1 MKRTIYT
8 LAITALGLFAT
19 SCGSDDKKQAVN
31 DAPAISVRVE
41 TPSGAGDRF
50 LTASGK
56 IEAVNSANLSTRMMG
71 FINDIHVNV
80 GDKVNKGQ
88 LLVSINNTDLQAKRA
103 QVNAGITEAEAAFNN
118 AKKDYERFKALYEQE
133 SASQKEMDD
142 QTARFKMAQARL
154 EAAKQMKNEVNSQF
168 AYVNIRA
175 PFSGVIT
182 NKFAEEGTMAN
193 PGQPLLSLE
202 APGKFEVTARVPES
216 DISQVENGTKVD
228 VMVKSIDKSL
238 PGTVTEVS
246 SSARNTGGQ
255 YMVKVV
261 LDDTEDVEIFSGM
274 YATVRFP
281 VEKSEE
287 TMNSSVMIPQ
297 EAIISRG
304 DLKGIYTVSQQNTA
318 MLRWLRLGRTYGDRV
333 EVLSGLN
340 SDEPYIV
347 SADGKLFNGAKVSI
361 QE

>member
-1 MKRTIYT
+1 MKKTIYT
-8 LAITALGLFAT
+8 LTIAALGLFAT
-19 SCGSDDKKQAVN
+19 SCGSDDKKEAVN
-31 DAPAISVRVE
+31 EGPVVPVRVE
-41 TPSGAGDRF
+41 TPSGAGERF

-56 IEAVNSANLSTRMMG
+56 IEAVNSASLSTRMMG
-71 FINDIHVNV
+71 FIENIHVNV

-88 LLVSINNTDLQAKRA
+88 LLVSINNTDLQAKLA

-118 AKKDYERFKALYEQE
+118 AKKDYERFKALYEEQ

-142 QTARFKMAQARL
+142 QTARFEMAKARL

-175 PFSGVIT
+175 PFNGVIT

-193 PGQPLLSLE
+193 PGQPLLAME
-202 APGKFEVTARVPES
+202 APGKFEVMARVPES
-216 DISQVENGTKVD
+216 EITGIETGTEVD
-228 VMVKSIDKSL
+228 VLVKSIDKTV

-246 SSARNTGGQ
+246 TSARNTGGQ
-255 YMVKVV
+255 YMVKVA
-261 LDDTEDVEIFSGM
+261 LEDSDAQLLSGM

-281 VEKSEE
+281 IEKKENA
-287 TMNSSVMIPQ
+287 TQAVMIPK
-297 EAIISRG
+297 EAIVSRG
-304 DLKGIYTVSQQNTA
+304 DLQGVYTVSAQNTA
-318 MLRWLRLGRTYGDRV
+318 MLRWLRLGRTYGDQV

-340 SDEPYIV
+340 PDEAYIV
-347 SADGKLFNGAKVSI
+347 SADGKLFNGARVSV

>member
-1 MKRTIYT
+1 MKKTIYT
-8 LAITALGLFAT
+8 IALASLGLFAT

-31 DAPAISVRVE
+31 EGPVVPVQVE

-56 IEAVNSANLSTRMMG
+56 IEAVNSATLSTRMMG
-71 FINDIHVNV
+71 FIDDIHVNV

-88 LLVSINNTDLQAKRA
+88 LLVSINNSDLQAKRA

-118 AKKDYERFKALYEQE
+118 AKKDYERFKALFEEQ

-142 QTARFKMAQARL
+142 QTARFEMAQARL
-154 EAAKQMKNEVNSQF
+154 EAAKQMRNEVNSQF

-193 PGQPLLSLE
+193 PGQPLLAIE
-202 APGKFEVTARVPES
+202 APGNFEVTARVPES
-216 DISQVENGTKVD
+216 SISKIETGTNVD
-228 VMVKSIDKSL
+228 VIVKSVDEIV
-238 PGTVTEVS
+238 PGTVAEVS
-246 SSARNTGGQ
+246 TSASNTGGQ
-255 YMVKVV
+255 YLVKVA
-261 LDDTEDVEIFSGM
+261 LEDTEADLKSGM

-281 VEKSEE
+281 VEKQESTAEA
-287 TMNSSVMIPQ
+287 VMIPT
-297 EAIISRG
+297 EAIVTRG
-304 DLKGIYTVSQQNTA
+304 DLKGVYTVSQQNTA

-340 SDEPYIV
+340 PDEAYIV
-347 SADGKLFNGAKVSI
+347 SADGKLFNGAKVSVK
-361 QE
+361 E

>member
-1 MKRTIYT
+1 MKKLIYT
-8 LAITALGLFAT
+8 TIIASLGLFAT
-19 SCGSDDKKQAVN
+19 GCGSDDKKQAANEGPVV
-31 DAPAISVRVE
+31 PVQVE

-56 IEAVNSANLSTRMMG
+56 IEAENSANLSTRMMG
-71 FINDIHVNV
+71 FIDDIHVNV
-80 GDKVNKGQ
+80 GDKVSKGQ
-88 LLVSINNTDLQAKRA
+88 LLVSINNSDLQAKRA

-118 AKKDYERFKALYEQE
+118 AQKDYERFKALYEEQ

-142 QTARFKMAQARL
+142 QTARFEMAQARL

-175 PFSGVIT
+175 PFSGVVT

-193 PGQPLLSLE
+193 PGQPLLAVE
-202 APGKFEVTARVPES
+202 APGNFEVTARVPES
-216 DISQVENGTKVD
+216 GISQIETGTKVD
-228 VMVKSIDKSL
+228 VMVKSIDGSV

-246 SSARNTGGQ
+246 SSASNTGGL
-255 YMVKVV
+255 YMVKVA
-261 LDDTEDVEIFSGM
+261 LDDTEAGLRSGM

-281 VEKSEE
+281 VEKEE
-287 TMNSSVMIPQ
+287 NTTEAVMVPT
-297 EAIISRG
+297 EAIVTRG

-340 SDEPYIV
+340 PDEAYIV

-361 QE
+361 RE

>member
-1 MKRTIYT
+1 MKKTIYT
-8 LAITALGLFAT
+8 IALASLGLFAT
-19 SCGSDDKKQAVN
+19 SCGSDDKKQAANEGPVV
-31 DAPAISVRVE
+31 PVQVE

-50 LTASGK
+50 LTASGQ

-71 FINDIHVNV
+71 FIDDINVNV

-88 LLVSINNTDLQAKRA
+88 LLVSINNSDLQAKRA
-103 QVNAGITEAEAAFNN
+103 QVNAGITEAEAAYRN
-118 AKKDYERFKALYEQE
+118 AEKDYQRFKALFEEQ

-142 QTARFKMAQARL
+142 QTARFEMAQARL
-154 EAAKQMKNEVNSQF
+154 EAAKQMKNEINSQF

-193 PGQPLLSLE
+193 PGQPLLAIE
-202 APGKFEVTARVPES
+202 APGNFEVTARVAA
-216 DISQVENGTKVD
+216 DNISRIETGTKVD
-228 VMVKSIDKSL
+228 VIVKSVEQTV
-238 PGTVTEVS
+238 PGTVAEVS
-246 SSARNTGGQ
+246 TSASNTGGQ
-255 YMVKVV
+255 YLVKVA
-261 LDDTEDVEIFSGM
+261 LEDTEADLKSGM

-281 VEKSEE
+281 VEMQENTSEA
-287 TMNSSVMIPQ
+287 VMIPA
-297 EAIISRG
+297 EAIVSRG
-304 DLKGIYTVSQQNTA
+304 DLKGVYTVSQQNTA
-318 MLRWLRLGRTYGDRV
+318 MLRWLRLGRTYGDRI

-340 SDEPYIV
+340 PDEAYII

>member
-1 MKRTIYT
+1 MIKTIYT
-8 LAITALGLFAT
+8 LALASLGLLAT

-31 DAPAISVRVE
+31 EGPVVPVQVE

-56 IEAVNSANLSTRMMG
+56 IEAVNSATLSTRMMG
-71 FINDIHVNV
+71 FVDDIHVKV
-80 GDKVNKGQ
+80 GDKVNKGE
-88 LLVSINNTDLQAKRA
+88 LLVSINNSDLQAKRA

-118 AKKDYERFKALYEQE
+118 AKKDYERFKALFEEQ

-142 QTARFKMAQARL
+142 QTARFEMAQARL
-154 EAAKQMKNEVNSQF
+154 EAAKQMRNEVNSQF

-193 PGQPLLSLE
+193 PGQPLLAIE
-202 APGKFEVTARVPES
+202 APGNFEVTARVPES
-216 DISQVENGTKVD
+216 SISKIKTGTSVD
-228 VMVKSIDKSL
+228 VMVNSVDQSV
-238 PGTVTEVS
+238 PGTVAEVS
-246 SSARNTGGQ
+246 TSASNTGGQ
-255 YMVKVV
+255 YLVKVA
-261 LDDTEDVEIFSGM
+261 LEKTEASLKSGM

-281 VEKSEE
+281 VEKQENTAE
-287 TMNSSVMIPQ
+287 AVMIPT
-297 EAIISRG
+297 EAIITRG

-340 SDEPYIV
+340 PDEAYIV
-347 SADGKLFNGAKVSI
+347 LADGKLFNGAKVSVK
-361 QE
+361 E

>member
-1 MKRTIYT
+1 MKKTIYT
-8 LAITALGLFAT
+8 LALASLGLFAT
-19 SCGSDDKKQAVN
+19 SCGSDDKKEAANEGPVVPVQL
-31 DAPAISVRVE
+31 E

-71 FINDIHVNV
+71 FIDDILVSV
-80 GDKVNKGQ
+80 GDRVHKGQ
-88 LLVSINNTDLQAKRA
+88 LLISINNSDLQAKRA
-103 QVNAGITEAEAAFNN
+103 QVNAGITEAEAAYTN
-118 AKKDYERFKALYEQE
+118 AKKDYERFKALYEEQ

-142 QTARFKMAQARL
+142 QTARFEMAQARL
-154 EAAKQMKNEVNSQF
+154 EAARQMRNEVNSQF

-193 PGQPLLSLE
+193 PGQTLLAIE
-202 APGKFEVTARVPES
+202 APGNFEVTARVPES
-216 DISQVENGTKVD
+216 SISDIKTGTNVN
-228 VMVKSIDKSL
+228 VIVKSVDQTI

-255 YMVKVV
+255 YLVKVA
-261 LDDTEDVEIFSGM
+261 LEDTEADLKSGM

-281 VEKSEE
+281 VEKQEE
-287 TMNSSVMIPQ
+287 AS
-297 EAIISRG
+297 EAIMISTEAIETRG
-304 DLKGIYTVSQQNTA
+304 DLKGVYTVSQQNTA
-318 MLRWLRLGRTYGDRV
+318 MLRWLRLGRTYGDQV

-340 SDEPYIV
+340 PNEAYIV
-347 SADGKLFNGAKVSI
+347 SAEGKLFNGAKVRV